1 MSLSEES
8 VYYYSERKK
17 QFDRLKKETPVGIF
31 GSFYGSRKR
40 DLLSLKEFLLLA
52 GYNARISEDL
62 DRRTDADR
70 EIEDPVL
77 DRKLSDELIA
87 SSDIHLFILVRQ
99 RDENPANLIQSVS
112 MELEHLHTP
121 E

>member
-1 MSLSEES
+1 MSFSEDS
-8 VYYYSERKK
+8 NHYYSERKK

-40 DLLSLKEFLLLA
+40 DLLSLKGFLSHA

-62 DRRTDADR
+62 DTRMGAGR
-70 EIEDPVL
+70 ELQDFVL

-87 SSDIHLFILVRQ
+87 LSTIHLFILARE
-99 RDENPANLIQSVS
+99 RDDEPG
-112 MELEHLHTP
+112 T
-121 E
+121 